1 MTFNFLPNPIKHTME
16 RTTTS
21 EGRKYVT
28 PEGKVYDS
36 VTTVVGFDKA
46 QFFANWRVN
55 NPVEANRT
63 AQRGTILHTLM
74 EQYLRDEIDP
84 AVRDEIDPAV
94 VDEAEM
100 PIQHKLVVPD
110 LFHQLRGKVDKHL
123 NNIQALETGLWSDTL
138 RLAGTVD
145 CLAEWDGVPAVID
158 FKGATNPKFKSDIN
172 NYFMQGCAYAIAW
185 QERTGQK
192 IPKIVI
198 IIASEQGNTAVY
210 EERPVDWVKPL
221 KEAITRFRQSP
232 KP

>member
-16 RTTTS
+16 RVTTP
-21 EGRKYVT
+21 EGRRYVT
-28 PEGKVYDS
+28 PDGHIYDS
-36 VTTVVGFDKA
+36 VTTVVGAEKA
-46 QFFANWRVN
+46 QFFSAWRVN

-74 EQYLRDEIDP
+74 EQYLKDEIDS
-84 AVRDEIDPAV
+84 ET

-145 CLAEWDGVPAVID
+145 CLAEWDGTPAVID
-158 FKGATNPKFKSDIN
+158 FKGATNPKQKSDIH

-192 IPKIVI
+192 IPKMVI

-210 EERPVDWVKPL
+210 EERPTDWVKPL
-221 KEAITRFRQSP
+221 KKAIDRFRQSP
-232 KP
+232 KQ